1 MSQSL
6 QEDTCVGLKAYNI
19 IKKRLQHRCFLVNF
33 AAFLGTTILKNIFER
48 LLLTRI
54 VLFFNIFFFNLTK
67 AIVMLIDVFSLI
79 QWCRSLP
86 FN

>member
-6 QEDTCVGLKAYNI
+6 QEDTCVGLQAYNI

-33 AAFLGTTILKNIFER
+33 AAFLETTILKNIFER

-54 VLFFNIFFFNLTK
+54 VLFFKFFF
-67 AIVMLIDVFSLI
+67 LIWLKPLL
-79 QWCRSLP
+79 C
-86 FN
+86 